1 MGQKV
6 SVCMK
11 ISPIPTCAYSL
22 RCHKDFLYMLF
33 SKDKKITVTNLREA
47 YATFLPLVEQ
57 PARYIGGER
66 GTVVKEPHRVRL
78 RFALA
83 FPEVYEIAQSH
94 LGLQILYRLLN
105 RRAEIQAERVYAP
118 WTDMETCLR
127 QRNLPL
133 ASLETCSP
141 LSAFDIIGFSL
152 QYELTY
158 SNILMMLDLG
168 GVPLLACERN
178 ATHPLVIAGGPCAFH
193 PEPLAEFIDAFLLG
207 DGEEAIFDICDVY
220 LAWDK
225 KDRST
230 LLRALSRIPGVYVPA
245 FFVPEY
251 AADGTLRAIRPL
263 NPAQTVIQKRVVRD
277 LNAVPQLTQQV
288 VPNVHIVHDR
298 VSVEV
303 MRGCVRGCRFC
314 QAGYIYRPLRE
325 RDPRALQQQIEKLVE
340 QSGYEE
346 VSLLSLSTGDY
357 SCVNPL
363 LREIMNRF
371 AGLKVSVSLPSTR
384 VDALSPHILEEIR
397 RVRKTGFT
405 LAPEAGSQRLRDVIQ
420 KEYKEEELLEAAR
433 LLFGLGW
440 RSVKLYFML
449 GLPTETE
456 EDLLGIVELCRKVS
470 AVGKGRCQVTA
481 SVSTFVPKPH
491 TPFQWA
497 AQLSLEETEARQQLL
512 RRELRRYGI
521 QFKWHDAR
529 LSLLEGVFARG
540 DRRLGEVLHTAYQLG
555 CRFDGWTDKF
565 RLDLWQHAFAQ
576 HGIDPA
582 FYLRRRLLDE
592 VLPWDHLDSGV
603 SKKWLQRDLAKA
615 LAATAT
621 PDCSVERCS
630 YCGVCDFKT
639 IRNVTY
645 HLNGAKGADH
655 RGSQVD
661 RWARDLLPDHRAW
674 GTRQWQ
680 LAQEK
685 RPGRIKEDRLAIGS
699 LLRPGS
705 SPDSH
710 FAYQSRS
717 ANPQPCASG
726 NAEEWLAGD
735 SNTIAVSP
743 GTHKPAVS
751 RVRLMYSK
759 LDTARFLGAKE
770 VATLFARAARRA
782 RLPLAYSQG
791 YHPLPRLS
799 FGPAL
804 PVGIESE
811 AEFLDIELSEV
822 LSPEEVQERLG
833 AELPH
838 GFVIQRAAT
847 IDLRAPS
854 IDASI
859 RSLCYTVQVELL
871 LSPQC
876 TPSVLAERVRA
887 FQEAS
892 TFLMHKHTRNGQHQ
906 IDAKQCVTSLVLSAP
921 QTLYLEVIPT
931 ATGMVKPHEFV
942 GALLD
947 LTREEVK
954 LLRVTKVRTN
964 FHHAA
969 EPLVSA
975 ATTVTL
981 AQPPPSIAAD

>member
-1 MGQKV
+1 M
-6 SVCMK
+6 
-11 ISPIPTCAYSL
+11 
-22 RCHKDFLYMLF
+22 
-33 SKDKKITVTNLREA
+33 TNLREA
-47 YATFLPLVEQ
+47 YATLLPLVEQ
-57 PARYIGGER
+57 PSRYIGGER
-66 GTVVKEPHRVRL
+66 GTIVKEPHQVRL

-83 FPEVYEIAQSH
+83 FPEIYEIAQSH
-94 LGLQILYRLLN
+94 LGLQILYNLLN

-118 WTDMETCLR
+118 WIDMERCLR
-127 QRNLPL
+127 QRQLPL
-133 ASLETCSP
+133 ASLETCTP

-158 SNILMMLDLG
+158 SNILMMLELS
-168 GVPLLACERN
+168 GVPLLASERDVS
-178 ATHPLVIAGGPCAFH
+178 HPLVIAGGPCAFH

-225 KDRST
+225 RDRST

-245 FFVPEY
+245 FFSPDY
-251 AADGTLRAIRPL
+251 APDGTLRGIHPL
-263 NPAQTVIQKRVVRD
+263 NPEQTVIQKRIVRD
-277 LNAVPQLTQQV
+277 LNALPQLTQQV
-288 VPNVHIVHDR
+288 VPNVAIVHDR

-325 RDPRALQQQIEKLVE
+325 RDPRALQQQIETLVE

-371 AGLKVSVSLPSTR
+371 AGLKISVSLPSTR

-440 RSVKLYFML
+440 KSVKLYFML

-456 EDLLGIVELCRKVS
+456 EDLLGIVELCRKVA

-529 LSLLEGVFARG
+529 LSFLEGVFARG
-540 DRRLGEVLHTAYQLG
+540 DRRLGEVLRTAYQLG
-555 CRFDGWTDKF
+555 CRFDGWTDQCRF
-565 RLDLWQHAFAQ
+565 DLWQEAFVRC
-576 HGIDPA
+576 GIDPT

-592 VLPWDHLDSGV
+592 ALPWDHLDSGV

-615 LAATAT
+615 LAGAAT

-639 IRNVTY
+639 IRNITY

-655 RGSQVD
+655 RGPHVD
-661 RWARDLLPDHRAW
+661 AWARRLLPDHRVW

-680 LAQEK
+680 LVQEK
-685 RPGRIKEDRLAIGS
+685 RHQRNTPGGGETT
-699 LLRPGS
+699 
-705 SPDSH
+705 SPLTPQTLFHSGPVSH
-710 FAYQSRS
+710 PSPHRQFHTA
-717 ANPQPCASG
+717 G

-735 SNTIAVSP
+735 PNTIAASP
-743 GTHKPAVS
+743 GTDKPAVS
-751 RVRLMYSK
+751 RIRVMYSK

-770 VATLFARAARRA
+770 VATLFARAVRRA
-782 RLPLAYSQG
+782 RLPVAYSQG

-804 PVGIESE
+804 PLGVESE
-811 AEFLDIELSEV
+811 AEFLDIELSEHLAPQTV
-822 LSPEEVQERLG
+822 HERLA

-838 GFVIQRAAT
+838 GFAIRGAEV

-854 IDASI
+854 IDTSI
-859 RSLCYTVQVELL
+859 RALCYTVRVDPLL
-871 LSPQC
+871 LPTC
-876 TPSVLAERVRA
+876 TPTVLAERVQA
-887 FQEAS
+887 FQAAS
-892 TFLMHKHTRNGQHQ
+892 TFRMPKHTRHGEKEV
-906 IDAKQCVTSLVLSAP
+906 DAKQSIALVALRDP
-921 QTLYLEVIPT
+921 QTIYLEVTPT
-931 ATGMVKPHEFV
+931 ARGSVKPQEFV
-942 GALLD
+942 GALLG
-947 LTREEVK
+947 LTREETK
-954 LLRVTKVRTN
+954 LLRVTKVHTH
-964 FHHAA
+964 FHPPVQPVFHT
-969 EPLVSA
+969 S
-975 ATTVTL
+975 ATTAITE
-981 AQPPPSIAAD
+981 PPPAVAD